1 VKRKYIVFG
10 LLAAASLNG
19 FAQRTTDSLYRLK
32 KVAKTDIQLVYS
44 QYIQNGN
51 HSAITGGVGTQKLL
65 VYAPEMTLKRQID
78 SGRSYSLNAGLD
90 VITSASLD
98 NIDYVVSSA
107 SRVSKRGFVDISY
120 TKGNP
125 NKGISLAPSAY
136 LSAESA
142 YLSYGLGFTID
153 HVSKDKSREM
163 SANIE
168 TFFDDLRLGRFN
180 GKRPFTLVYPVE
192 LRYKQWFSQ
201 YLRQSYNLSL
211 EFQQSLNNRM
221 QLGFFPGFSYQ
232 HGLLATPYHRVY
244 FTDSTERV
252 ENLPPDRF
260 KIPLGLQLNSFI
272 GARSILQTY
281 YRFYWD
287 NFGIIAHSLDVSLAF
302 KLSPA
307 FTISPLVRWYVQTAS
322 FYFKPYR
329 DHLIQE
335 NYYTSNYDLSAF
347 TSYEAGLEARF
358 SGGGKTG
365 QGNSFSELALRYSYY
380 RRTDGLYSHILT
392 LLTGIASRGKPRT
405 PNPL

>member
-10 LLAAASLNG
+10 LLTAVSLHG
-19 FAQRTTDSLYRLK
+19 FAQRTPDSLYGLK
-32 KVAKTDIQLVYS
+32 KLARTDIQLVYS

-51 HSAITGGVGTQKLL
+51 HSAITGGTGTQKLL
-65 VYAPEMTLKRQID
+65 VYAPELTLKRQID
-78 SGRSYSLNAGLD
+78 SGKSYSLNAGLD

-98 NIDYVVSSA
+98 NIDFVVSSA

-120 TKGNP
+120 AKGNP

-142 YLSYGLGFTID
+142 YLSYGFGLTMD
-153 HVSKDKSREM
+153 HVSKDKSREF

-168 TFFDDLRLGRFN
+168 TYFDDLRLGRFN
-180 GKRPFTLVYPVE
+180 GKRPYLLVYPVE
-192 LRYKQWFSQ
+192 LRYKQWTSQ
-201 YLRQSYNLSL
+201 YLRQSYNLSF
-211 EFQQSLNNRM
+211 EFQQSLNSRM

-272 GARSILQTY
+272 GNRTILQSY

-287 NFGIIAHSLDVSLAF
+287 NFGIIAHSLDLSLAI
-302 KLSPA
+302 KLNPA
-307 FTISPLVRWYVQTAS
+307 FTISPLVRWYMQTAS

-329 DHLIQE
+329 DHLIEE

-347 TSYEAGLEARF
+347 TSYEAGLELRY
-358 SGGGKTG
+358 SGTGKTG
-365 QGNSFSELALRYSYY
+365 PGNSFSELALRYSYY

-392 LLTGIASRGKPRT
+392 LLTGISSRRKPRN